1 MNAGLH
7 LAFLAGRRTLQSFL
21 NLVLAVA
28 VLMVLSL
35 PGRAFAQSAC
45 ELGASAFQRHQ
56 WAQAAAAYADCEKIA
71 PGKTDALL
79 YRAKALVNLEKFA
92 DAAGD
97 LESYTATNLNSDD
110 ALYLL
115 GYVRFRQDQ
124 PRESLA
130 TFARA
135 TKIRPPQA
143 SDLKI
148 AALDY
153 VLLNDYEDAARYLE
167 QSLTINPADD
177 EARYHLGR
185 VRYQQNKFDLAIAAF
200 RLVLQ
205 HDPNNFKAH
214 NNLGLCLEAKEQTS
228 AAIAE
233 YRKAIDLAKSGEHIE
248 QPYLNLGKL
257 LNTLNRPSEAVPVLT
272 EAVRISPDAATSH
285 YELGRAQ
292 FALGHLED
300 AQTELRRAIKLDPQ
314 NSSVHYL
321 LGRVLSR
328 MGKTDEAAA
337 EFKLTENLIHQK
349 NAKAGGMDPEQ

>member
-1 MNAGLH
+1 M
-7 LAFLAGRRTLQSFL
+7 
-21 NLVLAVA
+21 A
-28 VLMVLSL
+28 VL
-35 PGRAFAQSAC
+35 PAC
-45 ELGASAFQRHQ
+45 PASGQTACNLGAAAFQQHQ
-56 WAQAAAAYADCEKIA
+56 WSQAAAAYSQCEKSS

-79 YRAKALVNLEKFA
+79 YRAKALVNLEKFN
-92 DAAGD
+92 DAAGN
-97 LESYTATNLNSDD
+97 LESYAAANPNSDD

-115 GYVRFRQDQ
+115 GYVRFRQDR

-135 TKIRPPQA
+135 VKTRPPQA

-153 VLLNDYEDAARYLE
+153 VLLNDYDDAARYLE
-167 QSLTINPADD
+167 QSLTMNPADD

-205 HDPNNFKAH
+205 HDPENLKAH
-214 NNLGLCLEAKEQTS
+214 NNLGLCLEAKDQTS
-228 AAIAE
+228 PAIAE
-233 YRKAIDLAKSGEHIE
+233 YRKAIDLDAKAPDHTE
-248 QPYLNLGKL
+248 QPYLNEGKL
-257 LNTLNRPSEAVPVLT
+257 LNTLNRASEAVSVLT
-272 EAVRISPDAATSH
+272 EAVRISPSSSSSH

-292 FALGHLED
+292 FALGNLED
-300 AQTELRRAIKLDPQ
+300 AQTELQKAIKLDPQ

-328 MGKTDEAAA
+328 MGKADEAAA

-349 NAKAGGMDPEQ
+349 NAKSRGMGPAQ

>member
-1 MNAGLH
+1 MLGLA
-7 LAFLAGRRTLQSFL
+7 LRPVT
-21 NLVLAVA
+21 
-28 VLMVLSL
+28 
-35 PGRAFAQSAC
+35 AQSTCDFA
-45 ELGASAFQRHQ
+45 LSAFQQHQ
-56 WAQAAAAYADCEKIA
+56 WTQAAAAYSDCEKNS

-79 YRAKALVNLEKFA
+79 FRAKALVNLA
-92 DAAGD
+92 DYEGAAEN
-97 LESYTATNLNSDD
+97 LATYVAQHPQSDD

-135 TKIRPPQA
+135 AKVRPPQA

-153 VLLNDYEDAARYLE
+153 ALLNDYADAARYLE
-167 QSLTINPADD
+167 QSLAMNPADD

-200 RLVLQ
+200 RVVLQ
-205 HDPNNFKAH
+205 REPNNLKAH

-233 YRKAIDLAKSGEHIE
+233 YRAAIDLDEKSTEHTE

-257 LNTLNRPSEAVPVLT
+257 LNTLNRPQEAAAALT
-272 EAVRISPDAATSH
+272 EAIRITPTSASGH

-292 FALGHLED
+292 FSLDHLEE
-300 AQTELRRAIKLDPQ
+300 ARSELQKAVNLAPQ

-321 LGRVLSR
+321 FGRVLSR
-328 MGKTDEAAA
+328 LGKADEAAA
-337 EFKLTENLIHQK
+337 EFKQTENLIHQK
-349 NAKAGGMDPEQ
+349 NAKTGGMGPAQ

>member
-1 MNAGLH
+1 MSVRLPWGQAELKGL
-7 LAFLAGRRTLQSFL
+7 L
-21 NLVLAVA
+21 NLVSAVA
-28 VLMVLSL
+28 LLTLS
-35 PGRAFAQSAC
+35 GQAYGQTAC
-45 ELGASAFQRHQ
+45 DLGASAFQRRQ
-56 WAQAAAAYADCEKIA
+56 WAQAAAAYSDCEKTT
-71 PGKTDALL
+71 PVKTDALL
-79 YRAKALVNLEKFA
+79 YRAKALVNLEQFD
-92 DAAGD
+92 DAAAA
-97 LESYTATNLNSDD
+97 LQSYAQANPSSDD
-110 ALYLL
+110 AFYLL
-115 GYVRFRQDQ
+115 GYVHFRQHQ

-135 TKIRPPQA
+135 AKIRPPQA

-153 VLLNDYEDAARYLE
+153 VLLNDYDDAARYLE
-167 QSLTINPADD
+167 QSLTMNPADD

-205 HDPNNFKAH
+205 HDPENLKAH

-233 YRKAIDLAKSGEHIE
+233 YRKAIDLDARAPDHTE
-248 QPYLNLGKL
+248 QPYLNEGKL
-257 LNTLNRPSEAVPVLT
+257 LNTLNRASEAVSVLT
-272 EAVRISPDAATSH
+272 EAVAISPGSTSSH

-292 FALGHLED
+292 FALGHMED
-300 AQTELRRAIKLDPQ
+300 AQTELQKAIKLDPR

-328 MGKTDEAAA
+328 MGKADEAAA
-337 EFKLTENLIHQK
+337 EFRLTENLIHQK
-349 NAKAGGMDPEQ
+349 NAKSGGMGRAQ

>member
-1 MNAGLH
+1 MLGLPT
-7 LAFLAGRRTLQSFL
+7 RS
-21 NLVLAVA
+21 AV
-28 VLMVLSL
+28 
-35 PGRAFAQSAC
+35 AQSAC
-45 ELGASAFQRHQ
+45 ELGASAFQQHQ
-56 WAQAAAAYADCEKIA
+56 WAQAASAYADCEKLS
-71 PGKTDALL
+71 PGRTDALL
-79 YRAKALVNLEKFA
+79 YRAKALVNLEDFTE
-92 DAAGD
+92 AAGD
-97 LESYTATNLNSDD
+97 LESYVVLNPRSDD

-115 GYVRFRQDQ
+115 GYVRFRRSH

-135 TKIRPPQA
+135 AKIRPPQS

-153 VLLNDYEDAARYLE
+153 VLLNDYADAARYLE
-167 QSLTINPADD
+167 QSLTMNPADD

-200 RLVLQ
+200 RVVLQ
-205 HDPNNFKAH
+205 HDPSNLKAH

-233 YRKAIDLAKSGEHIE
+233 YRTAIDLDAKSTEHTE

-257 LNTLNRPSEAVPVLT
+257 LNTLNRPQE
-272 EAVRISPDAATSH
+272 AATALAQAVTIAPTSAPSY

-292 FALGHLED
+292 FSLNHLEE
-300 AQTELRRAIKLDPQ
+300 AQSELENAVKLDPQ
-314 NSSVHYL
+314 NSSTHYL
-321 LGRVLSR
+321 LGRVFSR
-328 MGKTDEAAA
+328 MGKADEAAA

-349 NAKAGGMDPEQ
+349 NAKTGGMGSEQ